1 MVATLHVDEVQNN
14 LVQKGMSP
22 DSALG
27 YISHLVDQES
37 LTLSANHVFLILS
50 MVFVFAGLI
59 IWLCPKP
66 KPGVGGQPTH

>member
-1 MVATLHVDEVQNN
+1 M
-14 LVQKGMSP
+14 GS

-27 YISHLVDQES
+27 YISSLVDKEA

-66 KPGVGGQPTH
+66 KVGGASQPMH